1 MFWGGAF
8 LLTNLLFGYS
18 FLKHFCERANFSPLG
33 RGRENLF
40 QLQMALAMN
49 YTLILRAEL
58 IFSEQNSIG
67 QDFNQ

>member
-18 FLKHFCERANFSPLG
+18 FLKHFCERANFSQLG

-40 QLQMALAMN
+40 QLRMALLVMPLVLTHAGF
-49 YTLILRAEL
+49 L
-58 IFSEQNSIG
+58 
-67 QDFNQ
+67 